1 MFCGWAGI
9 DLADLD
15 STDNLV
21 EMKTDAIQGLLSA
34 LVVIDPDR
42 EWSLQD
48 VADYMAIGSLMP
60 KIIGSPS
67 TVADELEKWVDETDC
82 DGFNLVPVTQPS
94 GFNDFVDLVVPELQ
108 KRKRMRTSY
117 TGTTLR
123 ENYFGDGENR
133 LRPGHPAHSS
143 LPDWKKD
150 K

>member
-1 MFCGWAGI
+1 
-9 DLADLD
+9 
-15 STDNLV
+15 
-21 EMKTDAIQGLLSA
+21 
-34 LVVIDPDR
+34 
-42 EWSLQD
+42 

-67 TVADELEKWVDETDC
+67 TVADELEKWIDETDC

-133 LRPGHPAHSS
+133 LRPRHPAYSS
-143 LPDWKKD
+143 LPDWKKT